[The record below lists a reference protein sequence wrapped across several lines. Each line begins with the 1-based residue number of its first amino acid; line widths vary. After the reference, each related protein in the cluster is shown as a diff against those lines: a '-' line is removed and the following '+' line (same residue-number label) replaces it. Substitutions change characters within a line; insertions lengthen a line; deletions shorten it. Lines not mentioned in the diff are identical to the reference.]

1 MERAM
6 TRKKFETEEIP
17 LYDIIDGK
25 KVYNLYT
32 DEANSDP
39 IRAARLLHRGKP
51 EDLAK
56 LKKMENTPM
65 MRQKRKK

>member
-1 MERAM
+1 M
-6 TRKKFETEEIP
+6 TKKKFEIEEIP

-25 KVYNLYT
+25 KVYNLNT

-39 IRAARLLHRGKP
+39 IRAARLLRRGKH

-56 LKKMENTPM
+56 LHKMENTPM
-65 MRQKRKK
+65 IRQKRKK